1 MMLEQGL
8 IDTWMNEFIVNST
21 KCNTLRQVVSSY
33 SKPVVRLTF
42 HQIGIFL
49 LIIPFGL
56 LLTVFVL
63 FTENM
68 RELDTWGQKKQNSYL
83 HVGKIYRY
91 ILSKIIHDALAGIP
105 K

>member
-21 KCNTLRQVVSSY
+21 KCKTLRQVVSSY

-56 LLTVFVL
+56 VLTVVVL
-63 FTENM
+63 ITEIM
-68 RELDTWGQKKQNSYL
+68 GELDTWGQKKQNSYL
-83 HVGKIYRY
+83 YMG
-91 ILSKIIHDALAGIP
+91 KIIHDALAEIP